1 MSINSL
7 LNTNYGWVSLFLRK
21 ESLNCSVSI
30 DFNQICG
37 MEGTSQEKIKILYV
51 DDEENNLQAFKATFR
66 RDYAIFLAIDAN
78 TARETLKT
86 QVVDIIITDQRMPG
100 ETGVE
105 FLESIIPIY
114 PNPIRI
120 LLTGYTDIQA
130 VIDAINKGKVYH
142 YLTKPW
148 EEDYLRTVIKNA
160 FEIYQLR
167 RENEKLTQALIKS
180 NDQLEFILRQ
190 NLLS

>member
-1 MSINSL
+1 
-7 LNTNYGWVSLFLRK
+7 
-21 ESLNCSVSI
+21 
-30 DFNQICG
+30 
-37 MEGTSQEKIKILYV
+37 MEIKSEEKIKILYV

-66 RDYAIFLAIDAN
+66 RDYKIFIAIEAQV
-78 TARETLKT
+78 AREILEKEDI
-86 QVVDIIITDQRMPG
+86 DIIITDQRMPG

-105 FLESIIPIY
+105 FLESIIPIH

-130 VIDAINKGKVYH
+130 VIDAINKGQVYH

-167 RENEKLTQALIKS
+167 RENEQLTKALIKA

>member
-1 MSINSL
+1 
-7 LNTNYGWVSLFLRK
+7 
-21 ESLNCSVSI
+21 
-30 DFNQICG
+30 
-37 MEGTSQEKIKILYV
+37 MENKSEEKIKILYV

-66 RDYAIFLAIDAN
+66 RDFQIHLAIDAPL
-78 TARETLKT
+78 AREILSKEDI
-86 QVVDIIITDQRMPG
+86 DIIITDQRMPG

-105 FLESIIPIY
+105 FLESIIPTY

-130 VIDAINKGKVYH
+130 VIDSINKGQVYH

-160 FEIYQLR
+160 YEIYKLR
-167 RENEKLTQALIKS
+167 KENEILTKALIKA

>member
-1 MSINSL
+1 MT
-7 LNTNYGWVSLFLRK
+7 NTS
-21 ESLNCSVSI
+21 E
-30 DFNQICG
+30 D
-37 MEGTSQEKIKILYV
+37 KIRILYV

-66 RDYAIFLAIDAN
+66 RDYKIFLAISAHE
-78 TARETLKT
+78 ARAVLKENEI
-86 QVVDIIITDQRMPG
+86 DIIVTDQRIPE

-114 PNPIRI
+114 PAPIRI

-130 VIDAINKGKVYH
+130 VIDTINKGQVYH

-160 FEIYQLR
+160 FEVYSLR
-167 RENEKLTQALIKS
+167 QENERLTKALIKS
-180 NDQLEFILRQ
+180 NEQLEFLLSQ

>member
-1 MSINSL
+1 
-7 LNTNYGWVSLFLRK
+7 
-21 ESLNCSVSI
+21 
-30 DFNQICG
+30 
-37 MEGTSQEKIKILYV
+37 MEIKSEEKIKILYV

-66 RDYAIFLAIDAN
+66 RDYQIFLAIEAQV
-78 TARETLKT
+78 ARDILDKEAI
-86 QVVDIIITDQRMPG
+86 DIIITDQRMPG

-105 FLESIIPIY
+105 FLESIIPIH

-130 VIDAINKGKVYH
+130 VIDAINKGQVYH

-167 RENEKLTQALIKS
+167 QENEKLTKALIKS

>member
-1 MSINSL
+1 M
-7 LNTNYGWVSLFLRK
+7 
-21 ESLNCSVSI
+21 ESASV
-30 DFNQICG
+30 
-37 MEGTSQEKIKILYV
+37 EKIRVLYV

-66 RDYAIFLAIDAN
+66 RDFKVFLAISAS
-78 TARETLKT
+78 EGEEILKNE
-86 QVVDIIITDQRMPG
+86 VIDIIITDQRMP
-100 ETGVE
+100 EKTGVE

-114 PNPIRI
+114 PKPIRL

-130 VIDAINKGKVYH
+130 VIDAINKGQVYH

-160 FEIYQLR
+160 YEIYTLR
-167 RENEKLTQALIKS
+167 IENERLTQALIKA
-180 NDQLEFILRQ
+180 NEQMEFLLRQ

>member
-1 MSINSL
+1 
-7 LNTNYGWVSLFLRK
+7 
-21 ESLNCSVSI
+21 
-30 DFNQICG
+30 
-37 MEGTSQEKIKILYV
+37 MEDKPQEKIRILYV

-66 RDYAIFLAIDAN
+66 RDYKVFIAISASEG
-78 TARETLKT
+78 REVLKKEE
-86 QVVDIIITDQRMPG
+86 VDIVVTDQRMPE

-105 FLESIIPIY
+105 FLESIIPIH

-130 VIDAINKGKVYH
+130 VIDSINKGQVYH

-160 FEIYQLR
+160 FEIHQLR
-167 RENEKLTQALIKS
+167 IENEKLTKALIKS
-180 NDQLEFILRQ
+180 NDQLEFLLRQ

>member
-1 MSINSL
+1 
-7 LNTNYGWVSLFLRK
+7 
-21 ESLNCSVSI
+21 
-30 DFNQICG
+30 
-37 MEGTSQEKIKILYV
+37 MEEKPQEKIKILYV
-51 DDEENNLQAFKATFR
+51 DDEDNNLQAFKATFR
-66 RDYAIFLAIDAN
+66 REYKIFLAINAQDGRAILDQ
-78 TARETLKT
+78 EEI
-86 QVVDIIITDQRMPG
+86 DIIITDQRMPE

-105 FLESIIPIY
+105 FLESIIPTH
-114 PNPIRI
+114 PGPIRI

-130 VIDAINKGKVYH
+130 VIDAINKGQVYH

-180 NDQLEFILRQ
+180 NDQLEFLLRQ

>member
-1 MSINSL
+1 
-7 LNTNYGWVSLFLRK
+7 
-21 ESLNCSVSI
+21 
-30 DFNQICG
+30 
-37 MEGTSQEKIKILYV
+37 METTPQEKIKILYV

-66 RDYAIFLAIDAN
+66 RDYKIFLAIDAP
-78 TARETLKT
+78 TGREILSKEE
-86 QVVDIIITDQRMPG
+86 VDIIITDQRMPG

-105 FLESIIPIY
+105 FLESIIPVY

-130 VIDAINKGKVYH
+130 VIDAINKGQVYH

-160 FEIYQLR
+160 YEIYQLR
-167 RENEKLTQALIKS
+167 RENEQLTKALIKA

>member
-1 MSINSL
+1 
-7 LNTNYGWVSLFLRK
+7 
-21 ESLNCSVSI
+21 
-30 DFNQICG
+30 
-37 MEGTSQEKIKILYV
+37 MEDKSTEKIRILYL

-66 RDYAIFLAIDAN
+66 RDYKIFLAISAEEG
-78 TARETLKT
+78 REILSKEEI
-86 QVVDIIITDQRMPG
+86 DIIITDQRMPE

-105 FLESIIPIY
+105 FLASIIPIH
-114 PNPIRI
+114 PEPIRI

-130 VIDAINKGKVYH
+130 VIDSINKGQVYH

-160 FEIYQLR
+160 FEIYTLR
-167 RENEKLTQALIKS
+167 KENIKLTQELIKS
-180 NDQLEFILRQ
+180 NDQLEFLLRQ

>member
-1 MSINSL
+1 
-7 LNTNYGWVSLFLRK
+7 
-21 ESLNCSVSI
+21 
-30 DFNQICG
+30 
-37 MEGTSQEKIKILYV
+37 MENKSEEKIKILYV

-66 RDYAIFLAIDAN
+66 RDYKIFIAISAKEGREILKQEEID
-78 TARETLKT
+78 
-86 QVVDIIITDQRMPG
+86 VIVTDQRMPE

-105 FLESIIPIY
+105 FLESIIPDF
-114 PNPIRI
+114 PDPIRI

-130 VIDAINKGKVYH
+130 VIDAINKGQVYH

-167 RENEKLTQALIKS
+167 RENEQLTKALIKS